1 MWMNKC
7 EVWNMN
13 KKNVFVIVMWMQWN
27 KDLEQT
33 FIISKWQTKWQH
45 NKAHLLFFYSW
56 WCPSQKM
63 IFLFSIKKDVS
74 KWSATCFLTFNTIEL
89 HSICNLIFHAWLRAA
104 NKSFNW
110 FCSLIQL
117 ELKSKNKIKNEMK
130 NLIFI

>member
-13 KKNVFVIVMWMQWN
+13 KNNLFVIVMWMQWN

-63 IFLFSIKKDVS
+63 MFLFGIKKRCKQMERNMFFDIQYY
-74 KWSATCFLTFNTIEL
+74 WIAFNLQFDI
-89 HSICNLIFHAWLRAA
+89 HAWLKAA

-117 ELKSKNKIKNEMK
+117 ELKSKMKSKIKWK
-130 NLIFI
+130 I